1 MSDFL
6 DLPVPA
12 VLQHVSAVEGVTD
25 AVRTA
30 RSAVSQVSM
39 DPGAY
44 GMLCGFLPGILSG
57 VFEVAVVAMN
67 GSAEALQE
75 TALNLRDAVSTLQRT
90 DNYAADELRSP

>member
-1 MSDFL
+1 MADFV
-6 DLPVPA
+6 DVPVPA
-12 VLQHVSAVEGVTD
+12 VVRHAAAVDGVTEEVRAARA
-25 AVRTA
+25 AVT
-30 RSAVSQVSM
+30 QVTM

-75 TALNLRDAVSTLQRT
+75 TALNLRAAVRLLEDT
-90 DNYAADELRSP
+90 DNHSAREIGSP

>member
-1 MSDFL
+1 MAEFV

-12 VLQHVSAVEGVTD
+12 VLGHASAVEGVTD

-30 RSAVSQVSM
+30 RSAVSQVAM

-44 GMLCGFLPGILSG
+44 GMLCSFLPGILSG

-75 TALNLRDAVSTLQRT
+75 TALNLRDAVRT
-90 DNYAADELRSP
+90 FETTDSHAAGEIRSP